1 MKHLNLID
9 EFRTLLAQLR
19 REVESAS
26 AMQLYDTH
34 KVAEQVICG
43 VMRELYGFT
52 GLRNLNAEHG
62 NFPGIDLAD
71 DVGRIAVQ
79 VTATPDLP
87 KIKDTLK
94 TFLKHGLHERYDRLI
109 VYILTVKQDGYSQS
123 AIDAITNGYFS
134 FSADTDIV
142 DYRDLCG
149 RVPFASPAQL
159 QAAINVLKT
168 YLRGIPVG
176 LADEDID
183 PPAEPSEV
191 LIGNLVEL
199 YFPNVI
205 YVAQVANEIMEK
217 HRKGRSRNLRQT
229 VGEFCRQAMTPVPS
243 TYVTYNDI
251 LITFFDLN
259 TADHPY
265 RSVIEE
271 GTAEKISAREFWGID
286 ENHERVFKSLL
297 RFSLQHRLYS
307 ERVAWYNDEKLF
319 VFLPRN
325 ADDDVREEMWQG
337 NRHST
342 RKVFERKY
350 GEKNTSIVLMQKHL
364 AFSVDFHRLASDWL
378 MSITP
383 TWFFS
388 YGKDFKKSGYGNINL
403 GWLKRKENNRAVL
416 NHFRF
421 LVEWLKSIDTDDL
434 FSERGKRDSFLSF
447 GDCVA
452 LKGAPFL
459 DETLWEPL
467 PDESEHDDPPSIQK
481 LFG

>member
-1 MKHLNLID
+1 MKHLNLIN
-9 EFRTLLAQLR
+9 EFQTLLAQLR

-34 KVAEQVICG
+34 KIAEQVICG
-43 VMRELYGFT
+43 VMRELYGFA

-71 DVGRIAVQ
+71 DVGRIAIQ
-79 VTATPDLP
+79 VTATADLS

-94 TFLKHGLHERYDRLI
+94 TFLKHGLHKRYERLI
-109 VYILTVKQDGYSQS
+109 VYILTAKQGSYSQS
-123 AIDAITNGYFS
+123 AIDAITNGNFS

-142 DYRDLCG
+142 DYRDLSG
-149 RVPFASPAQL
+149 RVPFASPVQL
-159 QAAINVLKT
+159 QAAVNVLKA

-176 LADEDID
+176 LSDEDID

-191 LIGNLVEL
+191 LTGNLVEL

-217 HRKGRSRNLRQT
+217 HRKGGARNLRRT
-229 VGEFCRQAMTPVPS
+229 VGEFCRQAMTPIPS
-243 TYVTYNDI
+243 PYVTYNDN

-265 RSVIEE
+265 RYVIEE
-271 GTAEKISAREFWGID
+271 GTAEEISAREFWGID
-286 ENHERVFKSLL
+286 ESHERVFKSLL

-307 ERVAWYNDEKLF
+307 ERVAWYKDDKLF
-319 VFLPRN
+319 VFLPR
-325 ADDDVREEMWQG
+325 DTDGDVRAEVWQG
-337 NRHST
+337 DRQSS

-350 GEKNTSIVLMQKHL
+350 NKKNTSKVLTQKHL

-378 MSITP
+378 MSIMP

-388 YGKDFKKSGYGNINL
+388 YGGDFKKSGYSHTNL
-403 GWLKRKENNRAVL
+403 SWLKRKENNRAVL